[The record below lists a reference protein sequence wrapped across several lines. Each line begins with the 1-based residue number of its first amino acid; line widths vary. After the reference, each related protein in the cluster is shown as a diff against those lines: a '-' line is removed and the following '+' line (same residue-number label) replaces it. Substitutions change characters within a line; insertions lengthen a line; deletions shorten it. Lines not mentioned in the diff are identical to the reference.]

1 MRKYKVLDETGQSM
15 RIFPS
20 RAEAKRFLQDGWSI
34 VIIEA
39 RDKYKHALHLVGEA
53 LV

>member
-1 MRKYKVLDETGQSM
+1 MTKYKVLDETGQSM

-34 VIIEA
+34 VIIEG
-39 RDKYKHALHLVGEA
+39 RDKYTHALHLVGEA
-53 LV
+53 LF

>member
-1 MRKYKVLDETGQSM
+1 MKRYKVLDETGQAI

-20 RAEAKRFLQDGWSI
+20 EEEAKRFLQDGWSI

-39 RDKYKHALHLVGEA
+39 RDKQKNAPNLVTKIN
-53 LV
+53 